1 VVAAAGTLAFGAVGL
16 GIGLGTRLVAGL
28 VSGGADWST
37 AVCASDVWS
46 TAAVFFA
53 GARLPMT
60 TNPPQHK
67 ITTPPSIPTTIHS
80 ARQLFFCGATPLAG

>member
-1 VVAAAGTLAFGAVGL
+1 VVAAAGALAFGAVGL
-16 GIGLGTRLVAGL
+16 GGLGTRLVAGL

-37 AVCASDVWS
+37 AVCASDVWL

-60 TNPPQHK
+60 TKPPQHN
-67 ITTPPSIPTTIHS
+67 ITTPPNIPTTIHS
-80 ARQLFFCGATPLAG
+80 ARQLFFCVAIAPAG